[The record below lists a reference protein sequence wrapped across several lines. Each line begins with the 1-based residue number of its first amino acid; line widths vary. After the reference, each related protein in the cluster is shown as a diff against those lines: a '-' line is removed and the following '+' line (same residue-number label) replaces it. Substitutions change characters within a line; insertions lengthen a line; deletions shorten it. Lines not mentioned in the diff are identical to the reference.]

1 MFHSVFYLTS
11 SFEMLRCHIIHFEWG
26 KHKIVFPFYLC
37 DSLRNVFL
45 KYVFSV
51 VFYSVLLL
59 WSCGSHDFQ
68 CTGFSVP

>member
-11 SFEMLRCHIIHFEWG
+11 SFEMLRCNIVHFEWG
-26 KHKIVFPFYLC
+26 KCKIVFPFYLC

-45 KYVFSV
+45 QYVFSV

-59 WSCGSHDFQ
+59 WPCGSHDFQ
-68 CTGFSVP
+68 CTGFSAP